1 MGKGSGADKK
11 VLIDYNVDIVQD
23 AIVAMFKV

>member
-1 MGKGSGADKK
+1 MGKGSGPDKR